1 MRRRRTDA
9 SVELRKAKKEEKLT
23 KRRNL
28 TNLDDEPTSPLSE
41 STNKV
46 STSPLSEST
55 NKVRTSPLSEYQQGK
70 HKSIIR
76 EYQQGKHKS
85 IIREYQ
91 QGKHKFFKAKS
102 SFRPK
107 DIQS

>member
-46 STSPLSEST
+46 TASSLNKMFLRPKLSNQSP
-55 NKVRTSPLSEYQQGK
+55 
-70 HKSIIR
+70 
-76 EYQQGKHKS
+76 
-85 IIREYQ
+85 
-91 QGKHKFFKAKS
+91 KS
-102 SFRPK
+102 SNNLVPRLMLGVN
-107 DIQS
+107 QQVC